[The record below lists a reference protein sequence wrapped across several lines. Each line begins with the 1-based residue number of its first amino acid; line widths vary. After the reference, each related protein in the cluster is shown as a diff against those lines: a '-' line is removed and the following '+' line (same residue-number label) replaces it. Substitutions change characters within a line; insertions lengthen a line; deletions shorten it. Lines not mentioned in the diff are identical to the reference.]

1 MNARHLSR
9 RARGLRWRKA
19 VVCELEGLGKR
30 VRTNSELADLVTG
43 PDADLIE
50 LLCGIPVTAMQGQL
64 RTRTNGGK
72 HADPGPM

>member
-9 RARGLRWRKA
+9 RARA
-19 VVCELEGLGKR
+19 AALEEGYG
-30 VRTNSELADLVTG
+30 VRIGMRRETCATNSELADLVPG

-50 LLCGIPVTAMQGQL
+50 LPCGIAATAMQGQL
-64 RTRTNGGK
+64 RTRTNDGK